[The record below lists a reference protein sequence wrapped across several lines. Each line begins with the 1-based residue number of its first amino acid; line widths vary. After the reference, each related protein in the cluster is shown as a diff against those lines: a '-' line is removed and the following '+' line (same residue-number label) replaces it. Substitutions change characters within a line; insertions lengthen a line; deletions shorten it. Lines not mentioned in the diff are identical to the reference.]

1 VLIDGRILHEPYVP
15 PNSVTDNFG
24 PTKIAKNRYWVMGD
38 NRTNSKDSRVFGSI
52 ARSLIV
58 GRAFIRVWP
67 LSAITLL

>member
-1 VLIDGRILHEPYVP
+1 MLIDGRILHEPYVH
-15 PNSVTDNFG
+15 PNSTTDNFG
-24 PTKIAKNRYWVMGD
+24 PTKIAKNHYWVMGD

-67 LSAITLL
+67 LSGITLL